1 MFVSGSLTYA
11 FCVLFLFLVLRLCI
25 YIFLFLKKIL
35 LFKIYLLRSVFY
47 VRFCLSVGF
56 VHGTYCLFDSK
67 IFTRM
72 CLSVGPNVCV
82 LRPFYFWCCVCAF
95 TFTFSIFFFLKI
107 YLLRSVFYVRFCL
120 SVGLV
125 HGTHY
130 LFDSKIFT
138 RMCLSVG
145 PQRLR
150 FASFFIFG
158 VAFVRLRFPFF
169 FFFNL
174 FIKKCVLREILSV
187 SGSCAWNLLSL

>member
-1 MFVSGSLTYA
+1 M
-11 FCVLFLFLVLRLCI
+11 
-25 YIFLFLKKIL
+25 
-35 LFKIYLLRSVFY
+35 
-47 VRFCLSVGF
+47 
-56 VHGTYCLFDSK
+56 
-67 IFTRM
+67 
-72 CLSVGPNVCV
+72 
-82 LRPFYFWCCVCAF
+82 
-95 TFTFSIFFFLKI
+95 
-107 YLLRSVFYVRFCL
+107 FYVRFCL

-150 FASFFIFG
+150 FTSFFLFL
-158 VAFVRLRFPFF
+158 VLRLCVYVFLFS

-187 SGSCAWNLLSL
+187 SGSCARNLLSL

>member
-1 MFVSGSLTYA
+1 MKYWNWIKSQHPSILNLLWKRGRKGLPMLCQHRHSSILNLLWKQWICA
-11 FCVLFLFLVLRLCI
+11 FGLHFWCYVCAFTFS
-25 YIFLFLKKIL
+25 F
-35 LFKIYLLRSVFY
+35 IYLSRSVFY
-47 VRFCLSVGF
+47 VRF
-56 VHGTYCLFDSK
+56 Y
-67 IFTRM
+67 
-72 CLSVGPNVCV
+72 
-82 LRPFYFWCCVCAF
+82 
-95 TFTFSIFFFLKI
+95 
-107 YLLRSVFYVRFCL
+107 L

-187 SGSCAWNLLSL
+187 SGSCAWNLLSLW

>member
-1 MFVSGSLTYA
+1 M
-11 FCVLFLFLVLRLCI
+11 
-25 YIFLFLKKIL
+25 
-35 LFKIYLLRSVFY
+35 
-47 VRFCLSVGF
+47 
-56 VHGTYCLFDSK
+56 
-67 IFTRM
+67 
-72 CLSVGPNVCV
+72 
-82 LRPFYFWCCVCAF
+82 
-95 TFTFSIFFFLKI
+95 
-107 YLLRSVFYVRFCL
+107 RFCL

-169 FFFNL
+169 FFFLIYLLRSVFYVRFCLSVGLVHGTYYL
-174 FIKKCVLREILSV
+174 FDSKIFTRMCLSVGPSVYVLRPFFFKKRV
-187 SGSCAWNLLSL
+187 SASKVFFQ

>member
-1 MFVSGSLTYA
+1 MR
-11 FCVLFLFLVLRLCI
+11 LRL
-25 YIFLFLKKIL
+25 
-35 LFKIYLLRSVFY
+35 
-47 VRFCLSVGF
+47 RF
-56 VHGTYCLFDSK
+56 
-67 IFTRM
+67 
-72 CLSVGPNVCV
+72 P
-82 LRPFYFWCCVCAF
+82 
-95 TFTFSIFFFLKI
+95 FFFFKI

-169 FFFNL
+169 FFF
-174 FIKKCVLREILSV
+174 
-187 SGSCAWNLLSL
+187 